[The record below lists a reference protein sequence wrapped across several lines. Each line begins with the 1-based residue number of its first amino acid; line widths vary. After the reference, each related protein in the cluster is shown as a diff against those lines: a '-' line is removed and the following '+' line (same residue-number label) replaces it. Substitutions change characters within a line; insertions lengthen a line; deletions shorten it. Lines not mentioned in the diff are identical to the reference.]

1 MADKVVTEI
10 KNSKKEQKRDYI
22 FAVGRRKQAVARV
35 RLYVDLKTDISW
47 KEIPIKKGELLV
59 NGKPIASYFP
69 SDVMRR
75 MYSEPLRIIN
85 AQNKYALTIQVS
97 GGGRSGQL
105 AAVIAGIARVLAKV
119 NVTEYRPILKK
130 KGFLTRDDRVRERRK
145 VGTGG
150 KARRRKQ
157 SPKR

>member
-1 MADKVVTEI
+1 MVEQVKQT
-10 KNSKKEQKRDYI
+10 KQQKKDYI

-35 RLYVDLKTDISW
+35 RLYTSVKPDAVW
-47 KEIPIKKGELLV
+47 NQQPIVKGEMLV
-59 NGKPIASYFP
+59 NEKPITEYF
-69 SDVMRR
+69 SSEVMRR
-75 MYSEPLRIIN
+75 TYSEPLRVVN
-85 AQNKYALTIQVS
+85 AQNKYAFTIRVV
-97 GGGRSGQL
+97 GGGIEGQL
-105 AAVIAGIARVLAKV
+105 EAVASGISRALAALEPD
-119 NVTEYRPILKK
+119 EYRPLLKK